1 MIELLNGSMTVGIYF
16 ATTTGKTEDIAE
28 RLHGLLGG
36 AESPKDISDVDD
48 LSEFNGHDGIICG
61 IPTWN
66 TGADSER
73 SGTAW
78 DSILE
83 DISDLDLGGKKV
95 AIFGLGDSSTY
106 TENYCD
112 AMEELHRYFQQAGAT
127 MVGYVSKS
135 DYTFDESKSVVGE
148 SFCGLPLD
156 EDSESDMTDDR
167 IASWA
172 EKLKQE
178 MPGL

>member
-1 MIELLNGSMTVGIYF
+1 MAVGIYF

-28 RLHGLLGG
+28 RLHDILPS
-36 AESPKDISDVDD
+36 AESPKDLADVSDVN
-48 LSEFNGHDGIICG
+48 EFTSLDGIICG

-78 DSILE
+78 DTLLE
-83 DISDLDLGGKKV
+83 DIGSLNLNGKKV

-106 TENYCD
+106 TENFCD
-112 AMEELHRYFQQAGAT
+112 AMEELHSYFVKAGAS

-135 DYTFDESKSVVGE
+135 DYTFEESKSVIGD

-167 IASWA
+167 LTNWSSQ
-172 EKLKQE
+172 LKKE
-178 MPGL
+178 MSGL

>member
-1 MIELLNGSMTVGIYF
+1 MSVGIYF
-16 ATTTGKTEDIAE
+16 ATTTGKTEDVAE

-36 AESPKDISDVDD
+36 TEEPKDMSDVDD
-48 LSEFNGHDGIICG
+48 VNEFTSHDSVICG

-78 DSILE
+78 DDLLESIG
-83 DISDLDLGGKKV
+83 DLSLSGKKV

-106 TENYCD
+106 TDNYCD
-112 AMEELHRYFQQAGAT
+112 AMEELHRYFQKAGAT
-127 MVGYVSKS
+127 MVGYVSPNE
-135 DYTFDESKSVVGE
+135 YTFDESKSVVGQ

-156 EDSESDMTDDR
+156 EDSESDMTDTR
-167 IASWA
+167 LLQWSNQ
-172 EKLKQE
+172 LKQE
-178 MPGL
+178 LGLG

>member
-1 MIELLNGSMTVGIYF
+1 MTVGIYF

-28 RLHGLLGG
+28 RIAGLLG
-36 AESPKDISDVDD
+36 AVETPKDMSDVDD
-48 LSEFNGHDGIICG
+48 LSELCSHDAIICG

-78 DSILE
+78 DTILDE
-83 DISDLDLGGKKV
+83 IGELNLSGKKV

-112 AMEELHRYFQQAGAT
+112 AMEELHRHFKKAGAT
-127 MVGYVSKS
+127 MVGYVSPS
-135 DYTFDESKSVVGE
+135 DYTFEESKSIIDE

-167 IASWA
+167 ISQWA
-172 EKLKQE
+172 NQLKKE
-178 MPGL
+178 IPGL

>member
-1 MIELLNGSMTVGIYF
+1 MAVGIYF

-28 RLHGLLGG
+28 RLHGLLDG
-36 AESPKDISDVDD
+36 ADSPKDLADVSDVG
-48 LSEFNGHDGIICG
+48 EFASLDGIICG

-78 DSILE
+78 DSMLE
-83 DISDLDLGGKKV
+83 DIGALSLSGKKV

-112 AMEELHRYFQQAGAT
+112 AMEELHSYFVKAGAT
-127 MVGYVSKS
+127 MVGYVSKGG
-135 DYTFDESKSVVGE
+135 YTFEESKACIGD

-156 EDSESDMTDDR
+156 EGSESDMTDDR
-167 IASWA
+167 LSSWA
-172 EKLKQE
+172 GQLKGE
-178 MPGL
+178 MGL